1 MTKYGLNSASSA
13 NLAVSSPNSEYISTV
28 SIDYAPI
35 EFVTNEEAQL
45 NFLAQAWQMGK
56 HHPLLTPF
64 GISFDHIETVYRSW
78 SVISFDRIQNL
89 QISFNDAKTYFV
101 DETIDF
107 WLTMDKSQTLSQDFL
122 IIKTKKTLITGII
135 MSKIFVKFF
144 LTCWEENFFSN

>member
-1 MTKYGLNSASSA
+1 M
-13 NLAVSSPNSEYISTV
+13 SSPNSADVSTV

-56 HHPLLTPF
+56 YHPLLAPF

-89 QISFNDAKTYFV
+89 QISFNDAKTYFI

-107 WLTMDKSQTLSQDFL
+107 WLTMEKSETLSFDS
-122 IIKTKKTLITGII
+122 IISLK
-135 MSKIFVKFF
+135 
-144 LTCWEENFFSN
+144 